1 MELNKIKKFTSKLDG
16 STFDYF
22 IEDNIL
28 SFKYDGTDWQDFVP
42 NDKRA
47 YSEAEHQEMMDLL
60 ESRLEG
66 TLEGEFIAG
75 FHD

>member
-1 MELNKIKKFTSKLDG
+1 MNQMQTIKKFTSKLDG

-28 SFKYDGTDWQDFVP
+28 SFRYDGTDWQDFVP

-47 YSEAEHQEMMDLL
+47 YSEAEYQEMMNLL
-60 ESRLEG
+60 EGRK
-66 TLEGEFIAG
+66 
-75 FHD
+75 

>member
-42 NDKRA
+42 NDRRA
-47 YSEAEHQEMMDLL
+47 YSEADYQEMLDLL
-60 ESRLEG
+60 EGRLEG

-75 FHD
+75 LHD

>member
-28 SFKYDGTDWQDFVP
+28 SFKYEGTDWQDFVP

-60 ESRLEG
+60 EGRLEG

>member
-1 MELNKIKKFTSKLDG
+1 MELNKIKKFTSKLNG

-60 ESRLEG
+60 EGRLEG

>member
-1 MELNKIKKFTSKLDG
+1 MNTIKKFISKLDG

-28 SFKYDGTDWQDFVP
+28 SFRFEGTDWQDFVP

-47 YSEAEHQEMMDLL
+47 YSKAEHQEMMDLL
-60 ESRLEG
+60 E
-66 TLEGEFIAG
+66 AKV
-75 FHD
+75 

>member
-28 SFKYDGTDWQDFVP
+28 SFRYDGTDWQDFVP

-60 ESRLEG
+60 EGRLEG

>member
-1 MELNKIKKFTSKLDG
+1 MIIKKFTSKLDG
-16 STFDYF
+16 SKFDYF

-28 SFKYDGTDWQDFVP
+28 SFRYDGTDWQDFVP
-42 NDKRA
+42 NDRRA
-47 YSEAEHQEMMDLL
+47 YSEAEHQEMLDLL
-60 ESRLEG
+60 EGRLEG

>member
-60 ESRLEG
+60 EGRLEG
-66 TLEGEFIAG
+66 TLEGEFIAD

>member
-60 ESRLEG
+60 EGRLEG

>member
-28 SFKYDGTDWQDFVP
+28 SFRYEGTDWQDFVP
-42 NDKRA
+42 NDRRA
-47 YSEAEHQEMMDLL
+47 YSKAEHQEMMDLL
-60 ESRLEG
+60 EG
-66 TLEGEFIAG
+66 K
-75 FHD
+75 

>member
-28 SFKYDGTDWQDFVP
+28 SFRYDGTDWQDFVP
-42 NDKRA
+42 NDRRA

-60 ESRLEG
+60 EGRLEG

>member
-1 MELNKIKKFTSKLDG
+1 MIKKFISKLDG

-28 SFKYDGTDWQDFVP
+28 SFRYDGTDWQDFAP
-42 NDKRA
+42 NDRRA

-60 ESRLEG
+60 EG
-66 TLEGEFIAG
+66 KIQ
-75 FHD
+75 

>member
-28 SFKYDGTDWQDFVP
+28 SLRYDGTDWQDFVP
-42 NDKRA
+42 NDRRA

-60 ESRLEG
+60 EGRLEG

>member
-1 MELNKIKKFTSKLDG
+1 MQTIKKFTSKLDG

-28 SFKYDGTDWQDFVP
+28 SFRYDGTDWQDFVP

-47 YSEAEHQEMMDLL
+47 YSEAEYQEMMNLL
-60 ESRLEG
+60 EGRK
-66 TLEGEFIAG
+66 
-75 FHD
+75 

>member
-1 MELNKIKKFTSKLDG
+1 MQIVKKFTSKLDG

-28 SFKYDGTDWQDFVP
+28 SFRYDGTDWQDFVP

-60 ESRLEG
+60 EGRLEG

>member
-1 MELNKIKKFTSKLDG
+1 MTKKFISKLDG
-16 STFDYF
+16 STFEYF

-28 SFKYDGTDWQDFVP
+28 SFRYDGTDWQDFVP
-42 NDKRA
+42 NDRRA

-60 ESRLEG
+60 EGRLEG